1 LIEDIAATVE
11 ERVLA
16 EAARKSIAA
25 CASLAPDAVPARL
38 GEDGLIGLLAPED
51 AGGLGLGL
59 SAAWPVLQQA
69 GSALLAAPLAE
80 AMLAAACIARTQPQ
94 IAARL
99 IAGEESATIAWGAQV
114 EALAADSG
122 FRLTGLASRA
132 PGAAAADWLLV
143 PTAAGPMLFARS
155 GPGVTLLETAQLD
168 IERPY
173 ADLRLEAV
181 SGLRLEDAAA
191 VTWLCKAGAIL
202 RAADMLGAAE
212 ASFSEACAHASTRRQ
227 FGKPLS
233 GQQVVA
239 TELARSYYR
248 LECVRT
254 SIAYAAQAHDRAQ
267 EDADDAGDI
276 AAALAADELALVA
289 ENAIQVHGAMGFTW
303 DLPLH
308 RRLRR
313 IRAAGDIASGLQAR
327 AALATRLL
335 TRWQEAA

>member
-143 PTAAGPMLFARS
+143 PTACCLRV
-155 GPGVTLLETAQLD
+155 PGQ
-168 IERPY
+168 
-173 ADLRLEAV
+173 
-181 SGLRLEDAAA
+181 
-191 VTWLCKAGAIL
+191 
-202 RAADMLGAAE
+202 
-212 ASFSEACAHASTRRQ
+212 ASPCWRQ
-227 FGKPLS
+227 PS
-233 GQQVVA
+233 
-239 TELARSYYR
+239 
-248 LECVRT
+248 
-254 SIAYAAQAHDRAQ
+254 
-267 EDADDAGDI
+267 
-276 AAALAADELALVA
+276 
-289 ENAIQVHGAMGFTW
+289 
-303 DLPLH
+303 
-308 RRLRR
+308 
-313 IRAAGDIASGLQAR
+313 
-327 AALATRLL
+327 
-335 TRWQEAA
+335 